1 MGVQT
6 PWLDYDCLSAGSD
19 QMSMIHSLYY
29 QPISIPGFWR
39 TLEQIA
45 DINIISSK

>member
-6 PWLDYDCLSAGSD
+6 PWPDYDCLSAGSD
-19 QMSMIHSLYY
+19 QMSMIHLLYY
-29 QPISIPGFWR
+29 QSISIPGFR
-39 TLEQIA
+39 CTLEQIV